1 MFGMLFAVCF
11 MCLINQSQMKNKEKI
26 CFVIMGFGKKQDPY
40 TNRTVDLDTT
50 YREIIRPSVVACGY
64 KCIRADE
71 ILDSGAIDRS
81 MYALL
86 YKADLVIADITTDNA
101 NALYE
106 LGTRHALRPYS
117 TIIIKGGESKIP
129 FDLGHTRIISYE
141 HLGNEISE
149 KEARRSVRELKSI
162 INAVTENPVTDSPLY
177 TYIPKIEQPKISD
190 EDLEEIIGELRSKEN
205 TVYAL
210 SEQAKDLMHENRFEE
225 AAQKWHRLGEMVEND
240 IFYIQQEALC
250 TYKSEKPGKIPALTK
265 ALQIMASIKEQ
276 TDTETLGITG
286 AINKRLW
293 YETKDESFLDCAIEM
308 YKKSWTLHQDYYTG
322 ENYALCLEQ
331 KSTLEKD
338 ERHKIHKQVEAEEI
352 RKQII
357 DIILPTLE
365 EEEPEELKWKYAT
378 LANCYFS
385 LGDMKKEQEYDQ
397 KFQEQNPEDW
407 EIATHRANKQNS
419 INCNN
424 K

>member
-1 MFGMLFAVCF
+1 
-11 MCLINQSQMKNKEKI
+11 
-26 CFVIMGFGKKQDPY
+26 
-40 TNRTVDLDTT
+40 
-50 YREIIRPSVVACGY
+50 
-64 KCIRADE
+64 
-71 ILDSGAIDRS
+71 

-106 LGTRHALRPYS
+106 LGTRHALRPFS

-129 FDLGHTRIISYE
+129 FDLGHTRILSYE
-141 HLGNEISE
+141 HLGNEISK
-149 KEARRSVRELKSI
+149 KEAQRSVRELKSI
-162 INAVTENPVTDSPLY
+162 INAVTENPVPDSPLY
-177 TYIPKIEQPKISD
+177 TYIPQIEQPKISD
-190 EDLEEIIGELRSKEN
+190 EDLEEIIRELRAKEN
-205 TVYAL
+205 TVYSL
-210 SEQAKDLMHENRFEE
+210 SEQAKKFMHEKRFEE
-225 AAQKWHRLGEMVEND
+225 AAQKWHRLREMVEND

-250 TYKSEKPGKIPALTK
+250 TYKSEKPEKIPALTN
-265 ALQIMASIKEQ
+265 ALQIMVSIKEQ

-293 YETKDESFLDCAIEM
+293 YATKVESYLDEAIEM
-308 YKKSWTLHQDYYTG
+308 YRKGWTLHQDYYTG

-331 KSTLEKD
+331 KSILEKD

-378 LANCYFS
+378 LANCYFA
-385 LGDMKKEQEYDQ
+385 LGDVEKGQEYEQ
-397 KFQEQNPEDW
+397 KFKEQNPDEW
-407 EIATHRANKQNS
+407 EIETFLQNKQNS
-419 INCNN
+419 IHYKN

>member
-1 MFGMLFAVCF
+1 MG
-11 MCLINQSQMKNKEKI
+11 NRERI

-40 TNRTVDLDTT
+40 TNRTIDLDAA
-50 YREIIRPSVVACGY
+50 YNKIIQPSVVACGY
-64 KCIRADE
+64 ECIRADE
-71 ILDSGAIDRS
+71 ILDSGTIDRS

-106 LGTRHALRPYS
+106 LGTRHALRPFS

-129 FDLGHTRIISYE
+129 FDLEHIRILSYE
-141 HLGNEISE
+141 HLGNEISK
-149 KEARRSVRELKSI
+149 KEAQRSVRELKSI

-190 EDLEEIIGELRSKEN
+190 EYLEEIIGELRAKEN
-205 TVYAL
+205 TVYCL
-210 SEQAKDLMHENRFEE
+210 SEQAKRFMHEKRFEE
-225 AAQKWHRLGEMVEND
+225 AAKKWHRLREMVEND

-250 TYKSEKPGKIPALTK
+250 TYKSEKPEKIPALTN

-293 YETKDESFLDCAIEM
+293 YETEAVSYLDEAIKV
-308 YKKSWTLHQDYYTG
+308 YKKGWTLHEDYYTG

-331 KSTLEKD
+331 KSILEKD
-338 ERHKIHKQVEAEEI
+338 ERHKIYKQVEAEEI

-357 DIILPTLE
+357 GIILPTLE

-378 LANCYFS
+378 LANCYLA
-385 LGDMKKEQEYDQ
+385 LGDVKKEQEYDQ
-397 KFQEQNPEDW
+397 KFKEQNPEGW
-407 EIATHRANKQNS
+407 ENETYLENRQRI
-419 INCNN
+419 INCKN

>member
-1 MFGMLFAVCF
+1 
-11 MCLINQSQMKNKEKI
+11 MKNKEKI

-106 LGTRHALRPYS
+106 LGTRHALRPFS

-129 FDLGHTRIISYE
+129 FDLGHTRILSYE
-141 HLGNEISE
+141 HLGNEISK
-149 KEARRSVRELKSI
+149 KEAQRSVRELKSI
-162 INAVTENPVTDSPLY
+162 INAVTENPVPDSPLY

-190 EDLEEIIGELRSKEN
+190 DDLEEIIGELRAKEN
-205 TVYAL
+205 TVYSL
-210 SEQAKDLMHENRFEE
+210 SEQARKFMRENRFEE
-225 AAQKWHRLGEMVEND
+225 AAQKWHRLREMVEND

-250 TYKSEKPGKIPALTK
+250 TYKSEKPEKIPALTN
-265 ALQIMASIKEQ
+265 ALQIMASIKDQ
-276 TDTETLGITG
+276 TDTETLGIIG

-293 YETKDESFLDCAIEM
+293 YATKAESYLDEAIRM
-308 YKKSWTLHQDYYTG
+308 YKKGWTLHQDYYTG

-331 KSTLEKD
+331 KSMLEKVK
-338 ERHKIHKQVEAEEI
+338 RYRIHKQVEAEEI

-357 DIILPTLE
+357 DLILPTLE

-378 LANCYFS
+378 LANCYFA
-385 LGDMKKEQEYDQ
+385 LKDTEKEQEYEQMFKD
-397 KFQEQNPEDW
+397 QNPDEW
-407 EIATHRANKQNS
+407 EMTTYLQNKHHITNH
-419 INCNN
+419 
-424 K
+424 KD

>member
-1 MFGMLFAVCF
+1 ME
-11 MCLINQSQMKNKEKI
+11 NRERI

-40 TNRTVDLDTT
+40 TNRTIDLDAT
-50 YREIIRPSVVACGY
+50 YNKIIQPSVVACGY

-71 ILDSGAIDRS
+71 ILDSGTIDRS

-106 LGTRHALRPYS
+106 LGTRHALRPFS

-129 FDLGHTRIISYE
+129 FDLGHTRILSYE
-141 HLGNEISE
+141 HLGNEISK
-149 KEARRSVRELKSI
+149 KEAQRSVRELKSI
-162 INAVTENPVTDSPLY
+162 INAVTENPVPDSPLY
-177 TYIPKIEQPKISD
+177 TYIPQIEQPKISD
-190 EDLEEIIGELRSKEN
+190 EDLEEIIRELRAKEN
-205 TVYAL
+205 TVYSL
-210 SEQAKDLMHENRFEE
+210 SEQAKKFMHEKRFEE
-225 AAQKWHRLGEMVEND
+225 AAQKWHRLREMVEND

-250 TYKSEKPGKIPALTK
+250 TYKSEKPEKIPALTN
-265 ALQIMASIKEQ
+265 ALQIMVSIKEQ

-293 YETKDESFLDCAIEM
+293 YATKVESYLDEAIEM
-308 YKKSWTLHQDYYTG
+308 YRKGWTLHQDYYTG

-331 KSTLEKD
+331 KSILEKD

-365 EEEPEELKWKYAT
+365 EEEPGELKWKYAT
-378 LANCYFS
+378 LANCYFA
-385 LGDMKKEQEYDQ
+385 LGDVEKGQEYEQ
-397 KFQEQNPEDW
+397 KFKEQNPDEW
-407 EIATHRANKQNS
+407 EIETFLQNKQNS
-419 INCNN
+419 IHYKN

>member
-1 MFGMLFAVCF
+1 
-11 MCLINQSQMKNKEKI
+11 MKNKEKI

-40 TNRTVDLDTT
+40 TNRTIDLDAT
-50 YREIIRPSVVACGY
+50 YKKIIRPSVLACDY

-71 ILDSGAIDRS
+71 ILDSGTIDRS
-81 MYALL
+81 MYAML

-106 LGTRHALRPYS
+106 LGTRHALRPFS

-129 FDLGHTRIISYE
+129 FDLGHTRILSYE
-141 HLGNEISE
+141 HLGNEIST
-149 KEARRSVRELKSI
+149 KEAQRSVRKLKSM
-162 INAVTENPVTDSPLY
+162 INAVTENPIPDSPLY

-190 EDLEEIIGELRSKEN
+190 EDLEEIIGELLDKEN
-205 TVYAL
+205 TVYIL
-210 SEQAKDLMHENRFEE
+210 SEQARKFMRENRFEE

-250 TYKSEKPGKIPALTK
+250 TYKSEKPGKIPALTN

-308 YKKSWTLHQDYYTG
+308 YKKGWTLHQDYYTG
-322 ENYALCLEQ
+322 ENYALCLEK

-338 ERHKIHKQVEAEEI
+338 ERHKIHKQVKAEEI

-357 DIILPTLE
+357 KIILLTLE

-378 LANCYFS
+378 LANCYFA
-385 LGDMKKEQEYDQ
+385 LKDTEKGQEYEQ
-397 KFQEQNPEDW
+397 MFKEQNPDEW
-407 EIATHRANKQNS
+407 EMTTYLQNKHHITNH
-419 INCNN
+419 
-424 K
+424 KD

>member
-1 MFGMLFAVCF
+1 
-11 MCLINQSQMKNKEKI
+11 MKNKEKI

-40 TNRTVDLDTT
+40 TNRTIDLDAT
-50 YREIIRPSVVACGY
+50 YKKIIRPSVLACDY

-71 ILDSGAIDRS
+71 ILDSGTIDRS
-81 MYALL
+81 MYAML

-106 LGTRHALRPYS
+106 LGTRHALRPFS

-129 FDLGHTRIISYE
+129 FDLGHTRILSYE
-141 HLGNEISE
+141 HLGNEIST
-149 KEARRSVRELKSI
+149 KEAQRSVRKLKSM
-162 INAVTENPVTDSPLY
+162 INAVTENPIPDSPLY

-190 EDLEEIIGELRSKEN
+190 EDLEEIIGELLDKEN
-205 TVYAL
+205 TVYIL
-210 SEQAKDLMHENRFEE
+210 SEQARKFMRENRFEE

-250 TYKSEKPGKIPALTK
+250 TYKSEKPGKIPALTN

-308 YKKSWTLHQDYYTG
+308 YKKGWTLHQDYYTG
-322 ENYALCLEQ
+322 ENYALCLEK

-357 DIILPTLE
+357 KIILLTLE

-378 LANCYFS
+378 LANCYFA
-385 LGDMKKEQEYDQ
+385 LKDIEKGQEYEQ
-397 KFQEQNPEDW
+397 MFKEQNPDEW
-407 EIATHRANKQNS
+407 EMTTYLQNKHHITNH
-419 INCNN
+419 
-424 K
+424 KD

>member
-1 MFGMLFAVCF
+1 ME
-11 MCLINQSQMKNKEKI
+11 NRERI

-40 TNRTVDLDTT
+40 TNRTIDLDAT
-50 YREIIRPSVVACGY
+50 YNKIIQPSVVACGY

-71 ILDSGAIDRS
+71 ILDSGTIDRS

-106 LGTRHALRPYS
+106 LGTRHALRPFS

-129 FDLGHTRIISYE
+129 FDLGHTRILSYE
-141 HLGNEISE
+141 HLGNEISK
-149 KEARRSVRELKSI
+149 KEAQRSVRELKSI
-162 INAVTENPVTDSPLY
+162 INAVTENPVPDSPLY
-177 TYIPKIEQPKISD
+177 TYIPQIEQPKISD
-190 EDLEEIIGELRSKEN
+190 EDLEEIIRELRAKEN
-205 TVYAL
+205 TVYSL
-210 SEQAKDLMHENRFEE
+210 SEQAKKFMHEKRFEE
-225 AAQKWHRLGEMVEND
+225 AAQKWHRLREMVEND

-250 TYKSEKPGKIPALTK
+250 TYKSEKPEKIPALTN
-265 ALQIMASIKEQ
+265 ALQIMVSIKEQ

-293 YETKDESFLDCAIEM
+293 YATKVESYLDEAIEM
-308 YKKSWTLHQDYYTG
+308 YRKGWTLHQDYYTG

-331 KSTLEKD
+331 KSILEKD

-378 LANCYFS
+378 LTNCYFA
-385 LGDMKKEQEYDQ
+385 LGDVEKGQEYEQ
-397 KFQEQNPEDW
+397 KFKEQNPDEW
-407 EIATHRANKQNS
+407 EIETFLQNKQNS
-419 INCNN
+419 IHYKN

>member
-1 MFGMLFAVCF
+1 
-11 MCLINQSQMKNKEKI
+11 MKNKEKI

-40 TNRTVDLDTT
+40 TNRTIDLDAT
-50 YREIIRPSVVACGY
+50 YKKIIRPSVLACDY

-71 ILDSGAIDRS
+71 ILDSGTIDRS
-81 MYALL
+81 MYAML

-106 LGTRHALRPYS
+106 LGTRHALRPFS

-129 FDLGHTRIISYE
+129 FDLGHTRILSYE
-141 HLGNEISE
+141 HLGNEIST
-149 KEARRSVRELKSI
+149 KEAQRSVRKLKSM
-162 INAVTENPVTDSPLY
+162 INAVTENPIPDSPLY

-190 EDLEEIIGELRSKEN
+190 EDLEEIIGELLDKEN
-205 TVYAL
+205 TVYIL
-210 SEQAKDLMHENRFEE
+210 SEQARKFMRENRFEE

-250 TYKSEKPGKIPALTK
+250 TYKSEKPGKIPALTN

-308 YKKSWTLHQDYYTG
+308 YKKGWTLHQDYYTG

-357 DIILPTLE
+357 KIILLTLE

-378 LANCYFS
+378 LANCYFA
-385 LGDMKKEQEYDQ
+385 LKDTEKGQEYEQ
-397 KFQEQNPEDW
+397 MFKEQNPDEW
-407 EIATHRANKQNS
+407 EMTTYLQNKHHITNH
-419 INCNN
+419 
-424 K
+424 KD

>member
-1 MFGMLFAVCF
+1 M
-11 MCLINQSQMKNKEKI
+11 QKEKKKRI

-40 TNRTVDLDTT
+40 TNRTIDLDAT
-50 YREIIRPSVVACGY
+50 YNKIIQPSAEACDY

-71 ILDSGAIDRS
+71 ILDSGTIDRS

-106 LGTRHALRPYS
+106 LGTRHALRPFS

-129 FDLGHTRIISYE
+129 FDLGHTRILSYE
-141 HLGNEISE
+141 HLGNEISK
-149 KEARRSVRELKSI
+149 KEAQRSVRELKSI
-162 INAVTENPVTDSPLY
+162 IKAVTENPVPDSPLY

-190 EDLEEIIGELRSKEN
+190 EDLEEIIGELRAKEN
-205 TVYAL
+205 TVYSL
-210 SEQAKDLMHENRFEE
+210 SEQAKRFMHEKRFEE
-225 AAQKWHRLGEMVEND
+225 AAQKWHKLRQMVEND

-250 TYKSEKPGKIPALTK
+250 TYKSEKPGKVPALTN

-293 YETKDESFLDCAIEM
+293 YETKDESYLDYAIEM
-308 YKKSWTLHQDYYTG
+308 YRKGWTLHQDYYTG

-331 KSTLEKD
+331 KSILEKD

-378 LANCYFS
+378 LANCYFA
-385 LGDMKKEQEYDQ
+385 LGDVKKEQEYDQ
-397 KFQEQNPEDW
+397 KFKEQNPEDW
-407 EIATHRANKQNS
+407 EIETYLENKQNS

>member
-1 MFGMLFAVCF
+1 
-11 MCLINQSQMKNKEKI
+11 MKNKEKI

-40 TNRTVDLDTT
+40 TNRTIDLDAT
-50 YREIIRPSVVACGY
+50 YKKIIRPSVLACDY

-71 ILDSGAIDRS
+71 ILDSGTIDRS
-81 MYALL
+81 MYAML

-106 LGTRHALRPYS
+106 LGTRHALRPFS

-129 FDLGHTRIISYE
+129 FDLGHTRILSYE
-141 HLGNEISE
+141 HLGNEIST
-149 KEARRSVRELKSI
+149 KEAQRSVRKLKSM
-162 INAVTENPVTDSPLY
+162 INAVTENPIPDSPLY

-190 EDLEEIIGELRSKEN
+190 EDLEEIIGELLDKEN
-205 TVYAL
+205 TVYIL
-210 SEQAKDLMHENRFEE
+210 SEQARKFMRENRFEE

-250 TYKSEKPGKIPALTK
+250 TYKSEKPGKIPALTN

-308 YKKSWTLHQDYYTG
+308 YKKGWTLHQDYYTG
-322 ENYALCLEQ
+322 ENYALCLEK

-357 DIILPTLE
+357 KIILLTLE

-378 LANCYFS
+378 LANCYFA
-385 LGDMKKEQEYDQ
+385 LKDTEKGQEYEQ
-397 KFQEQNPEDW
+397 MFKEQNPDEW
-407 EIATHRANKQNS
+407 EMTTYLQNKHHITNH
-419 INCNN
+419 
-424 K
+424 KD

>member
-1 MFGMLFAVCF
+1 
-11 MCLINQSQMKNKEKI
+11 MKNKEKI

-106 LGTRHALRPYS
+106 LGTRHALRPFS

-129 FDLGHTRIISYE
+129 FDLGHTRILSYE
-141 HLGNEISE
+141 HLGNEISK
-149 KEARRSVRELKSI
+149 KEAQRSVRELKSI
-162 INAVTENPVTDSPLY
+162 INAVTENPVPDSPLY

-190 EDLEEIIGELRSKEN
+190 DDLEEIIGELRAKEN
-205 TVYAL
+205 TVYSL
-210 SEQAKDLMHENRFEE
+210 SEQARTFMHEKRFEE
-225 AAQKWHRLGEMVEND
+225 AAQKWHKLREMVEND

-250 TYKSEKPGKIPALTK
+250 TYKSEKPEKIPALTN
-265 ALQIMASIKEQ
+265 ALQIIASIKEQ

-293 YETKDESFLDCAIEM
+293 YATKVESYLDEAIKM
-308 YKKSWTLHQDYYTG
+308 YKKGWTLHQDYYTG

-331 KSTLEKD
+331 KSMLEED
-338 ERHKIHKQVEAEEI
+338 ERHKTHKQVEAEEI

-357 DIILPTLE
+357 DLILPTLE

-378 LANCYFS
+378 LANCYFA
-385 LGDMKKEQEYDQ
+385 LGDVKKEQEYDQ

-407 EIATHRANKQNS
+407 EIATYRANKQNS
-419 INCNN
+419 INCDN

>member
-1 MFGMLFAVCF
+1 ME
-11 MCLINQSQMKNKEKI
+11 NRERI

-40 TNRTVDLDTT
+40 TNRTIDLDAT
-50 YREIIRPSVVACGY
+50 YNKIIQPSVVACGY

-71 ILDSGAIDRS
+71 ILDSGTIDRS

-106 LGTRHALRPYS
+106 LGTRHALRPFS

-129 FDLGHTRIISYE
+129 FDLGHTRILSYE
-141 HLGNEISE
+141 HLGNEISK
-149 KEARRSVRELKSI
+149 KEAQRSVRELKSI
-162 INAVTENPVTDSPLY
+162 INAVTENPVPDSPLY
-177 TYIPKIEQPKISD
+177 TYIPQIEQPKISD
-190 EDLEEIIGELRSKEN
+190 EDLEEIIRELRAKEN
-205 TVYAL
+205 TVYSL
-210 SEQAKDLMHENRFEE
+210 SEQAKKFMHEKRFEE
-225 AAQKWHRLGEMVEND
+225 AAQKWHRLREMVEND

-250 TYKSEKPGKIPALTK
+250 TYKSEKPEKIPALTN
-265 ALQIMASIKEQ
+265 ALQIMVSIKEQ

-293 YETKDESFLDCAIEM
+293 YATKVESYLDEAIEM
-308 YKKSWTLHQDYYTG
+308 YRKGWTLHQDYYTG

-331 KSTLEKD
+331 KSILEKD

-365 EEEPEELKWKYAT
+365 EEEPVELKWKYAT
-378 LANCYFS
+378 LANCYFA
-385 LGDMKKEQEYDQ
+385 LGDVEKGQEYEQ
-397 KFQEQNPEDW
+397 KFKEQNPDEW
-407 EIATHRANKQNS
+407 EIETFLQNKQNS
-419 INCNN
+419 IHYKN

>member
-1 MFGMLFAVCF
+1 
-11 MCLINQSQMKNKEKI
+11 MKNKEKI

-40 TNRTVDLDTT
+40 TNRTIDLDET
-50 YREIIRPSVVACGY
+50 YSKIISPSVLACGY

-71 ILDSGAIDRS
+71 ILDSGTIDRS

-106 LGTRHALRPYS
+106 LGTRHALRPFS

-129 FDLGHTRIISYE
+129 FDLGHTRILSYE
-141 HLGNEISE
+141 HLGNEISK
-149 KEARRSVRELKSI
+149 KEAQRSVRELKSI
-162 INAVTENPVTDSPLY
+162 INAVTEKPVPDSPLY

-225 AAQKWHRLGEMVEND
+225 AAQKWHRLGEMVENE

-250 TYKSEKPGKIPALTK
+250 TYKSEKPSKIQALTN

-293 YETKDESFLDCAIEM
+293 YATKEEGYLDEAIEM
-308 YKKSWTLHQDYYTG
+308 YKKGWTLHEDYYTG
-322 ENYALCLEQ
+322 GNYAFCLEQ
-331 KSTLEKD
+331 KSILEKK
-338 ERHKIHKQVEAEEI
+338 ERHKIHKQVEAEGT
-352 RKQII
+352 RKKII

-365 EEEPEELKWKYAT
+365 EEDPEELKWKYAT
-378 LANCYFS
+378 LADCYFA
-385 LGDMKKEQEYDQ
+385 LGEADKGQEYEQ
-397 KFQEQNPEDW
+397 KFEEQKPEKW
-407 EIATHRANKQNS
+407 EKETYLENKRYIINFQNQ
-419 INCNN
+419 
-424 K
+424 